1 MFTWRS
7 GQQVEEMAEEVNYPR
22 DMSRMKCL
30 LIVVSYHHGNTEK
43 VAKVLA
49 EVLDAAIIA
58 PQLVRIDELQEYD
71 IIGFGSGIYHGK
83 NHRSLLDLADN
94 LAPTSG
100 KKAFI
105 FSTNGA
111 PASFYGPDRQDEY
124 RKMID
129 RNHMPLRG
137 RLRSKGYE
145 VVDELS
151 CAGFNTNGVLR
162 LFGGINKGRPD
173 DEDLRDAEEFARK
186 LAQDVIDPRSGDA
199 ADKP

>member
-1 MFTWRS
+1 M
-7 GQQVEEMAEEVNYPR
+7 VEEVNYPR

-30 LIVVSYHHGNTEK
+30 MIVVSYHHGNTEK
-43 VAKVLA
+43 VANVLA

-71 IIGFGSGIYHGK
+71 VIGFGSGIYEGK
-83 NHRSLLDLADN
+83 NHGSLLDLADS
-94 LAPTSG
+94 LTPTSG

-105 FSTNGA
+105 FSPMGP
-111 PASFYGPDRQDEY
+111 PASFYNSDRSDRQDEHC
-124 RKMID
+124 KMID
-129 RNHMPLRG
+129 KDHLPLRG

>member
-1 MFTWRS
+1 M
-7 GQQVEEMAEEVNYPR
+7 EEEVNYSR

-30 LIVVSYHHGNTEK
+30 LVVVSYHHGNTEK
-43 VAKVLA
+43 IAKVLA
-49 EVLDAAIIA
+49 EVLDADIIS

-71 IIGFGSGIYHGK
+71 VIGFGSGIYHGK
-83 NHRSLLDLADN
+83 NHRSLLDLADS

-111 PASFYGPDRQDEY
+111 PASFYGSERLDRQDEY

-129 RNHMPLRG
+129 RNHMPLRE
-137 RLRSKGYE
+137 RLRSKSYE
-145 VVDELS
+145 VVDEFS

-186 LAQDVIDPRSGDA
+186 LAQGVVDPRSGDV
-199 ADKP
+199 ADKQ